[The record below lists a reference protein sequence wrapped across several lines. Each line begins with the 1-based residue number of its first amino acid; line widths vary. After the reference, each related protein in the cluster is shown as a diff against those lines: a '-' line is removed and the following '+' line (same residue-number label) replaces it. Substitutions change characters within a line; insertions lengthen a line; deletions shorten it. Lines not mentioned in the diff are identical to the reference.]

1 MLLRLSN
8 LLTHQG
14 STTSG
19 LEIRINS
26 VNSGNSQNKPPPR
39 GRGRAL
45 EGTLREVG
53 AQPSYPCC
61 TPSAAD
67 QTRAAPGRAPGPQ
80 VAGRGRC
87 RPLATLLCATL
98 EVAPDPRLPPFV
110 SGAACEA
117 RTHRPGLEGL
127 RSLHPSPACILPGGL
142 DERRGTRVFTHSPPP
157 PRPVPRPLTSTGC
170 T

>member
-1 MLLRLSN
+1 MLPRLSN

-26 VNSGNSQNKPPPR
+26 VNSGNSQNKPPPQGEGKSSEGHFEGGGGPAFLFFLHPLC
-39 GRGRAL
+39 GR
-45 EGTLREVG
+45 
-53 AQPSYPCC
+53 P
-61 TPSAAD
+61 D
-67 QTRAAPGRAPGPQ
+67 APGPQ

-87 RPLATLLCATL
+87 WPLATLLCATL

-127 RSLHPSPACILPGGL
+127 GSLHPSPACILPGGL
-142 DERRGTRVFTHSPPP
+142 DERRGTSSSHTRPP
-157 PRPVPRPLTSTGC
+157 PRAPPPHKYWLYLGEKNKNYF
-170 T
+170 